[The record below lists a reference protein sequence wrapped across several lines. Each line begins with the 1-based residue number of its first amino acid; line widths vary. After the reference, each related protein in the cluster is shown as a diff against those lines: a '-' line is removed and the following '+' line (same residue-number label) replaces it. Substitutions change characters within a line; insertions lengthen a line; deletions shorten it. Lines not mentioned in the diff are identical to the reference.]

1 MREAGC
7 SIYIGYYFRQLIPL
21 KKSTDTAHWSICT
34 TKSHGMAVIPLQS
47 GSNGNC
53 IYVESAGTRL
63 LIDAGISGIRAE
75 SRLAEFGREIRSVD
89 AVLLTHD
96 HADHSKNIGVFHRK
110 YGLRIWATENTFR
123 EAEYFHNI
131 GIVQDPHFFRAN
143 TRFAVR
149 NLTIEAIRTPHDA
162 AEGVVFVIDNGVHR
176 LGVLTDLGHVFSQL
190 PELIESLDAVVVESN
205 HDIEMLRNCV
215 EYPEYLKQ
223 RIRGRGGHL
232 SNCEAAGLLRHSGG
246 RLRWACLAHLSE
258 KANRPEVALEEHRRM
273 LRSDF
278 NLFVA
283 RRDGCS
289 SMMTL

>member
-1 MREAGC
+1 
-7 SIYIGYYFRQLIPL
+7 
-21 KKSTDTAHWSICT
+21 
-34 TKSHGMAVIPLQS
+34 MAVIPLQS

-75 SRLAEFGREIRSVD
+75 SRLAECGCEIRSVD

-96 HADHSKNIGVFHRK
+96 HVDHSKNLGVYHRK
-110 YGLRIWATENTFR
+110 YGLPVWAPENTFR
-123 EAEYFHNI
+123 AAEYVHNI
-131 GIVQDPHFFRAN
+131 GVVQEPHFFRAN
-143 TRFAVR
+143 TRSTLR
-149 NLTIEAIRTPHDA
+149 KLTIEAIRTPHDA
-162 AEGVVFVIDNGVHR
+162 VEGVVFVIDNGAHR
-176 LGVLTDLGHVFSQL
+176 LGVLTDLGHVFPRL
-190 PELIESLDAVVVESN
+190 PELIESLDAVVIESN
-205 HDIEMLRNCV
+205 HDVEMLRNCE

-223 RIRGRGGHL
+223 RIRGKGGHL
-232 SNCEAAGLLRHSGG
+232 SNREAAGLLRHSGH

-289 SMMTL
+289 QMMTL